1 MSRFLTINRAASAAI
16 AQFRIVRLSGDLTV
30 AQSAAATDAHFGIC
44 AQPGGA
50 TTANSDCDVAV
61 RGIVEAEYGGAVT
74 RGDLLTSDASG
85 RVITATAAVGAN
97 VRVIG
102 LALVSGVLGDVQE
115 ILLSQGSFQG

>member
-16 AQFRIVRLSGDLTV
+16 AQFRVVRLTADLTI
-30 AQSAAATDAHFGIC
+30 AQSAAATDAHVGVC

-50 TTANSDCDVAV
+50 AINTRCDFAV
-61 RGIVEAEYGGAVT
+61 SGIVEAEFGGTVT

-85 RVITATAAVGAN
+85 RVITATAAAGAN

-102 LALVSGVLGDVQE
+102 LAMVSGVVGDVQE

>member
-1 MSRFLTINRAASAAI
+1 MSRFLTINRAASAAV
-16 AQFRIVRLSGDLTV
+16 AQFRVVRLSGDATV

-50 TTANSDCDVAV
+50 TTANPRCDVAV
-61 RGIVEAEYGGAVT
+61 SGIVEAEYGGAVA
-74 RGDLLTSDASG
+74 RGDLLTADASG
-85 RVITATAAVGAN
+85 RVITATAAAGAN

-102 LALVSGVLGDVQE
+102 IALTTGVLADVQE